1 MYSRATYVN
10 VAFLH
15 YSTHSMYCRIDQLVR
30 KPNQPTQPTN
40 QPTNQTNQFRKI
52 SSMSTFSW
60 QGWPYQSS
68 VKIEK
73 PNQAFESKLRALL
86 PANFRLVST
95 AWNDASRGSVGGF
108 LSAMGPN
115 ITDVTLKHLDSQK
128 TVCTIVAGDNLN
140 PLLGVL
146 SSQDVQLVVQQ
157 QQKLQT
163 IRLDKFLQNIG
174 QYGQYVGMKPDCDLS
189 SSLDDKVSIRFQCA
203 FIQAEPGVPADL
215 YVECFNYQTRAADN
229 PKNLLVMSTTQ
240 GAAIQQDQPGRNK
253 ILLDKPDQMTSHALK
268 LEPTRFGVGEQQTET
283 QAERQAAHQ
292 AGKAVSGAI
301 GVRSMNQRLNCVVT
315 VQVPLQQKPVAS
327 RSASY
332 ASTWGLPGSAPGKQ
346 MAYSTDDYDGCDEE
360 CDVGGCA
367 AAYGGWVS
375 ANQSFAS
382 RASLGSSASS
392 ASSAS
397 AASAAR
403 ASIGEQVGRVSQLA
417 NKDCKRH
424 PTEHLTVTITTYWM
438 CSDVPTKA
446 EIDKACQDLT
456 DQYGAISSAHLASQ
470 KLAFARQDI
479 GANQLD
485 QPAQPAQPVVR
496 PTVQIETPSLTW

>member
-1 MYSRATYVN
+1 MSMLH
-10 VAFLH
+10 FLH
-15 YSTHSMYCRIDQLVR
+15 YSTHSMYRRIDQLVR
-30 KPNQPTQPTN
+30 KPNQPN
-40 QPTNQTNQFRKI
+40 QPTKPTQPTNQFRKI
-52 SSMSTFSW
+52 SSMSCFSW

-163 IRLDKFLQNIG
+163 IRLDKFLENIG

-215 YVECFNYQTRAADN
+215 YVECFNYQTRAADD

-268 LEPTRFGVGEQQTET
+268 LETTRFGVGEQQTET

-332 ASTWGLPGSAPGKQ
+332 ASTWGLVGSAPGKQ
-346 MAYSTDDYDGCDEE
+346 MAYSTDDSDGCDEE
-360 CDVGGCA
+360 CDIGGGGGCVE
-367 AAYGGWVS
+367 AYGGWLS

-382 RASLGSSASS
+382 RASLASSASS

-485 QPAQPAQPVVR
+485 QPAQPAQPDQPVVR

>member
-1 MYSRATYVN
+1 
-10 VAFLH
+10 
-15 YSTHSMYCRIDQLVR
+15 
-30 KPNQPTQPTN
+30 
-40 QPTNQTNQFRKI
+40 
-52 SSMSTFSW
+52 
-60 QGWPYQSS
+60 
-68 VKIEK
+68 
-73 PNQAFESKLRALL
+73 
-86 PANFRLVST
+86 
-95 AWNDASRGSVGGF
+95 
-108 LSAMGPN
+108 
-115 ITDVTLKHLDSQK
+115 
-128 TVCTIVAGDNLN
+128 
-140 PLLGVL
+140 
-146 SSQDVQLVVQQ
+146 
-157 QQKLQT
+157 
-163 IRLDKFLQNIG
+163 
-174 QYGQYVGMKPDCDLS
+174 
-189 SSLDDKVSIRFQCA
+189 
-203 FIQAEPGVPADL
+203 
-215 YVECFNYQTRAADN
+215 
-229 PKNLLVMSTTQ
+229 
-240 GAAIQQDQPGRNK
+240 
-253 ILLDKPDQMTSHALK
+253 
-268 LEPTRFGVGEQQTET
+268 
-283 QAERQAAHQ
+283 
-292 AGKAVSGAI
+292 
-301 GVRSMNQRLNCVVT
+301 
-315 VQVPLQQKPVAS
+315 
-327 RSASY
+327 
-332 ASTWGLPGSAPGKQ
+332 